1 MALVSF
7 KHFLFE
13 TERVYYIASAWGFQ
27 RCSFRQS
34 GQCEGLYGGNGQQN
48 WLYAFLCLEKTHI
61 GKLMLDE
68 PVEHAKLI
76 QVCLHNGITRGE
88 IQSCFSSFCACLH
101 SVRLGFLFAVGMSDV
116 ANGIS
121 IIILSE
127 FYINEK
133 YIMHTDTVFSGNFLR
148 RCTCSAAWFVWQL
161 LC

>member
-7 KHFLFE
+7 KHFCLKLRGCIIWHQRGAFSVARFDNQGNAKAFMEE
-13 TERVYYIASAWGFQ
+13 T
-27 RCSFRQS
+27 
-34 GQCEGLYGGNGQQN
+34 GNRTGST
-48 WLYAFLCLEKTHI
+48 LFLCLEKTHI

-76 QVCLHNGITRGE
+76 QVCLHNGI
-88 IQSCFSSFCACLH
+88 ACLH
-101 SVRLGFLFAVGMSDV
+101 NGRLGFLLAVGMSDV

-133 YIMHTDTVFSGNFLR
+133 YITHTDTVFSGIFLR
-148 RCTCSAAWFVWQL
+148 WRTCPAAR
-161 LC
+161 

>member
-13 TERVYYIASAWGFQ
+13 TERVYYIASAWGFSVARFDNQ
-27 RCSFRQS
+27 
-34 GQCEGLYGGNGQQN
+34 GNAKAFMEETGN
-48 WLYAFLCLEKTHI
+48 RTGSTLFLCLEKTHI

-76 QVCLHNGITRGE
+76 QICLHNGI
-88 IQSCFSSFCACLH
+88 ACLH
-101 SVRLGFLFAVGMSDV
+101 HGRLGFLLAVGMSDV
-116 ANGIS
+116 SNGIS

-133 YIMHTDTVFSGNFLR
+133 YITHTDTVFSGISLR
-148 RCTCSAAWFVWQL
+148 RRTCPAAR
-161 LC
+161 

>member
-13 TERVYYIASAWGFQ
+13 TERVYYMASAWGFQ

-76 QVCLHNGITRGE
+76 QVCLHNGI
-88 IQSCFSSFCACLH
+88 ACLH
-101 SVRLGFLFAVGMSDV
+101 HGRLGFLLAVGMSDV

-133 YIMHTDTVFSGNFLR
+133 YITHTDTVFSGIFLR
-148 RCTCSAAWFVWQL
+148 RRTCPAARYVW
-161 LC
+161 

>member
-76 QVCLHNGITRGE
+76 QICLHNGI
-88 IQSCFSSFCACLH
+88 ACLH
-101 SVRLGFLFAVGMSDV
+101 HGRLGFLLAVGMSDV

-133 YIMHTDTVFSGNFLR
+133 YITHTDTVFSGNFLR
-148 RCTCSAAWFVWQL
+148 RRTCPAARYE
-161 LC
+161 

>member
-1 MALVSF
+1 MYSIWPSLVSNIF
-7 KHFLFE
+7 CLKLRGCIILHQRGAFSVARFDNQGNAKAFMEE
-13 TERVYYIASAWGFQ
+13 T
-27 RCSFRQS
+27 
-34 GQCEGLYGGNGQQN
+34 GNRAGST
-48 WLYAFLCLEKTHI
+48 LFLCLEKTHI

-76 QVCLHNGITRGE
+76 QICLHNGITRGE

-133 YIMHTDTVFSGNFLR
+133 YIMHTDIVFSGNFLR
-148 RCTCSAAWFVWQL
+148 RRTCPAAR
-161 LC
+161 